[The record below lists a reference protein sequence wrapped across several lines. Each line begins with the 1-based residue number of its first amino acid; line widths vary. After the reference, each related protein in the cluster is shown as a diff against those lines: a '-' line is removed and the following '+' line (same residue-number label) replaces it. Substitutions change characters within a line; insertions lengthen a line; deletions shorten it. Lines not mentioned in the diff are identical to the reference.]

1 MTDKKPAAVQVAHEI
16 ETDGARGK
24 ARVVERYGV
33 RARLVPVPEGVLED
47 VERRIPDP
55 DVPIVL
61 IEEEG
66 TEHENPNDPAYIKAL
81 EDAQRQRGV
90 AIIEALCLF
99 GVELL
104 DGLPEDDRWRK
115 KLEFYAKRG
124 HIDLSW
130 VDWDDPMEEEFVFVR
145 YVFLTV
151 ELMQYLAQIAR
162 MTPEELAR
170 AEASFQG
177 DAPRGAD
184 SRGGA

>member
-1 MTDKKPAAVQVAHEI
+1 MTDKPAAVQVAHER
-16 ETDGARGK
+16 ETDEARGA

-33 RARLVPVPEGVLED
+33 RARLVPVPEGVIED

-55 DVPIVL
+55 TVPIIL

-66 TEHENPNDPAYIKAL
+66 TEHENPNDPAYLKAL
-81 EDAQRQRGV
+81 EDAQHQRGV

-104 DGLPEDDRWRK
+104 EGLPEDDKWRRQ
-115 KLEFYAKRG
+115 LEYYAKRG

-130 VDWDDPMEEEFVFVR
+130 VDWEDDMEREFVFVR

-151 ELMQYLAQIAR
+151 EIMQYLTRVSR
-162 MTPEELAR
+162 MTPEELSR
-170 AEASFQG
+170 AEASFQS
-177 DAPRGAD
+177 DAPRD
-184 SRGGA
+184 SNSRGES